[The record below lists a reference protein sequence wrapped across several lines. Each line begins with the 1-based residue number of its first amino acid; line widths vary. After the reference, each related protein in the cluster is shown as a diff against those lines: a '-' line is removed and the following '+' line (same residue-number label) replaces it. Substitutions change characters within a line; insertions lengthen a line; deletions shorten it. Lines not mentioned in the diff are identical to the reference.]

1 MCTLSVFLFPRCQAT
16 LGRLPACL
24 PAAEVY
30 YVPGRRTL
38 GQAQLEELVSLCLD
52 TRHTHAVDIDFTS
65 ETV

>member
-1 MCTLSVFLFPRCQAT
+1 MSGHTWP
-16 LGRLPACL
+16 PCL